1 MGAKMGKVHCSIPP
15 NLLCVTEHTGE
26 ILLACFKRDSRQR
39 RNCRQYN
46 ISVTA
51 TDEGTPPSIKNHSYS
66 IHISD
71 VNDNAPRFQ
80 DSAINVYV
88 KENSPA
94 GGQIATV
101 SAQDHDYGENA
112 QVTYSLLDRPSSVPL
127 STGNPHKLCDW

>member
-1 MGAKMGKVHCSIPP
+1 MCYRAHRGKYYSLVLSGT
-15 NLLCVTEHTGE
+15 LDREET
-26 ILLACFKRDSRQR
+26 A
-39 RNCRQYN
+39 QYN

-51 TDEGTPPSIKNHSYS
+51 TDEGTPPLSKTTVIA

-101 SAQDHDYGENA
+101 SAQDHDNGENA
-112 QVTYSLLDRPSSVPL
+112 HVTYSLPDSPSSVPL
-127 STGNPHKLCDW
+127 STAININSVTGEIYSMQTSTMSR